1 MDFMKIRFHRKL
13 RRLEDEEKL
22 KKILKEDFDTT
33 TNPLKTRRLWILTNL
48 RSFKVFIKP
57 S

>member
-1 MDFMKIRFHRKL
+1 MDFMKIRFRRKL